1 MLILVVDDERVMR
14 DGLKAILSSAGYKVR
29 TASDGYTAIRSIRE
43 VRPDLVLM
51 DVMMPRLDGIVACKE
66 IRKTDEYLPILFLT
80 AFDTDQNELRALRV
94 GADDFLSKDVP
105 EEVLLRKIER
115 ALKRS
120 GAADSNLFA
129 QRIELGQVTIDFAT
143 FVVLENGK
151 KIAELT
157 KAEAQILQKLL
168 EKRGDWLSSEDFET
182 TDCRR
187 HIHNLRGKMGVAGE
201 MLRSERTRGY
211 TLVK

>member
-1 MLILVVDDERVMR
+1 MLILIVDDERMMR
-14 DGLKAILSSAGYKVR
+14 DGLKAILSSAGYKTR
-29 TASDGYTAIRSIRE
+29 IASDGYTALRSIRE
-43 VRPDLVLM
+43 VKPDLVLM
-51 DVMMPRLDGIVACKE
+51 DVMMPRMDGVAACKE

-120 GAADSNLFA
+120 GAMGSNVFA
-129 QRIELGQVTIDFAT
+129 QRLELGQVTIDLSSFI
-143 FVVLENGK
+143 VLENGK

-168 EKRGDWLSSEDFET
+168 EKRGDWLTAEDFET
-182 TDCRR
+182 TDVRR